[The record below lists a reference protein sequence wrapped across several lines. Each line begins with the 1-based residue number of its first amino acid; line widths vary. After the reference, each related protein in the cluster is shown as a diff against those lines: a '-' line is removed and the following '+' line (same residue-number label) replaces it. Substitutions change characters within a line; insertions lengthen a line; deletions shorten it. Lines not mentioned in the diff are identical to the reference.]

1 MRFRSIRSRIAVSY
15 ALLIA
20 VALFGISAYTLWYM
34 RGAYVDTLTE
44 RLVADAR
51 LVGEM
56 ARPALQAGD
65 VATVGATARDVGEI
79 TGARVTLLAPDGTVW
94 GDSASEPAEM
104 PNHLFRP
111 EIQQALQDGR
121 GVASRYSETVRYE
134 MLYVAVPVMEQDV
147 LLGFVR
153 VALALD
159 ALDADVGRLGRN
171 IGLAAGAIVLLAVIV
186 AFGVAENTVRPIRA
200 LSRGVQRMAEGDLS
214 FTLLPRSRD
223 EIGALTR
230 DLSIMARRLRETM
243 GELERQRSES
253 LAILDHMADG
263 IIITDAD
270 ARVRRINP
278 AAARMLRLGTGDAIG
293 RSFAQVVREHQIIDV
308 LRRCLREGEE
318 QVELIELGQSGAF
331 FQVIATPL
339 RADADPGGGLLV
351 LHDLRQVRRLETVR
365 REFVSN
371 ISHELRTPLASLR
384 ALVDTLRDGA
394 IDDRPAALR
403 FLDRMDA
410 EVDALTQM
418 VRELLELSRIE
429 SGQVPMALGTVSLQ
443 EIIASCIERLATQA
457 ERKGLSITIDIPQDL
472 PPVLADAE
480 RLGQVVTNL
489 VHNAI
494 KFTPPGGAITVAAE
508 RLDDRVRV
516 AVTDTGPG
524 IPAEALGRIFER
536 FYQADASR
544 SGRGTGLGLSIAKH
558 IVQAH
563 GGEIWAESVEGQGS
577 TFRFTVLVATQEHRT
592 APPGPDSPHA

>member
-20 VALFGISAYTLWYM
+20 LALFGISAYMLWYM
-34 RGAYVDTLTE
+34 RGVYVDTLTE
-44 RLVADAR
+44 RLLADAR

-65 VATVGATARDVGEI
+65 VPTVEAMARDVGEI

-94 GDSASEPAEM
+94 GDSSTDPAQM

-111 EIQQALQDGR
+111 EIQRALRDGL
-121 GVASRYSETVRYE
+121 GVSSRYSETVRYE
-134 MLYVAVPVMEQDV
+134 MLYVAVPVLEQEA
-147 LLGFVR
+147 LLGIVR

-159 ALDADVGRLGRN
+159 AIDADVARLRRN
-171 IGLAAGAIVLLAVIV
+171 IGVAAGAIVLLAVIV

-200 LSRGVQRMAEGDLS
+200 LSRGVQRMAGGDLS

-223 EIGALTR
+223 EIGGLTR
-230 DLSIMARRLRETM
+230 DLSIMALRLRETM
-243 GELERQRSES
+243 QELERQRSES

-263 IIITDAD
+263 IIITDAE
-270 ARVRRINP
+270 ARIRRINP
-278 AAARMLRLGTGDAIG
+278 AATRMLKLQTEVAMG

-308 LRRCLREGEE
+308 LQRCLQQQEE
-318 QVELIELGQSGAF
+318 QVELIKLGQGGAF
-331 FQVIATPL
+331 FEAIATPL
-339 RADADPGGGLLV
+339 RTNDEMGGGLVV
-351 LHDLRQVRRLETVR
+351 LHDLGQVRRLETVR

-394 IDDRPAALR
+394 IDDPPAALR

-418 VRELLELSRIE
+418 VRELLELARIE
-429 SGQVPMALGTVSLQ
+429 SGQVPMALGVVSLQ
-443 EIIASCIERLATQA
+443 EIIASRVERLATQA
-457 ERKGLSITIDIPQDL
+457 ERQGQSLTVNLPPDL

-494 KFTPPGGAITVAAE
+494 KFTPSGGAITVAAE
-508 RLDDRVRV
+508 RVDERVLV

-536 FYQADASR
+536 FYQADSSR
-544 SGRGTGLGLSIAKH
+544 SGRGTGLGLAIAKH

-563 GGEIWAESVEGQGS
+563 GGEIWAESVEGRGS
-577 TFRFTVLVATQEHRT
+577 TFRFTVLLATHE
-592 APPGPDSPHA
+592 DSA